1 MIDMPKDGVSPHDP
15 NAPFGPRSQLVS
27 DFFDHMN
34 QQDLPWVVMNNYE
47 ELPWVIP
54 SDIDFSVP
62 PELFYRL
69 DRFVADFA
77 ARHGAQ
83 IVQKLWH
90 GNMKCAY
97 IVATGPEFN
106 RAFVQLDFFT
116 AFSTKGCPALLPHDV
131 LARNRRALRN
141 FHVPRPEVELIFT
154 AMRRL
159 FKDDWSERHCARIAE
174 LRGRITHE
182 DWLPAHY
189 GWMAPMLEDAF
200 AGKVEAVTLRRT
212 ADWAKLRQT
221 AKNNLSL
228 PEKIANVMLQT
239 KRIAIRLRDE
249 TGQLIVLT
257 CPRDSISSTALET
270 LELVFHRH
278 TWLDENGLA
287 GTSFKLLANLMLL
300 KRRKG
305 LIFLLA
311 GPEHP
316 RGSALASKLDRM
328 GLVDQVLS
336 SEGTEGLLGLKAP
349 QATFADAPF
358 ALEAIVAV
366 QRGKAARAMARGAT
380 QTSEGYA

>member
-1 MIDMPKDGVSPHDP
+1 
-15 NAPFGPRSQLVS
+15 
-27 DFFDHMN
+27 
-34 QQDLPWVVMNNYE
+34 MNNYE

-62 PELFYRL
+62 PELFYQL
-69 DRFVADFA
+69 DGFVAGFA
-77 ARHGAQ
+77 AQHGAQ

-97 IVATGPEFN
+97 IVATGPAFD

-131 LARNRRALRN
+131 LVQDRRALRN

-174 LRGRITHE
+174 LHSRITHQ
-182 DWLPAHY
+182 DWLPAQY
-189 GWMAPMLEDAF
+189 GWMAPMLEDAR
-200 AGKVEAVTLRRT
+200 AGKVEAVTARRG
-212 ADWAKLRQT
+212 ADWAQLRQT

-228 PEKIANVMLQT
+228 SEKVANMALQT
-239 KRIAIRLRDE
+239 KRIAVRLRDE

-257 CPRDSISSTALET
+257 GPRDSISSTALET
-270 LELVFHRH
+270 LELVFHRRI
-278 TWLDENGLA
+278 WLDGTELA
-287 GTSFKLLANLMLL
+287 GASIKLKANLALL

-305 LIFLLA
+305 LVFVLA
-311 GPEHP
+311 GPDHP
-316 RGSALASKLDRM
+316 RGRALACRLDRM

-336 SEGTEGLLGLKAP
+336 PESAEAGGLSALKAP
-349 QATFADAPF
+349 QATFANGPA

-366 QRGKAARAMARGAT
+366 QRAKAARAMAYGNT
-380 QTSEGYA
+380 QTSKGYVG